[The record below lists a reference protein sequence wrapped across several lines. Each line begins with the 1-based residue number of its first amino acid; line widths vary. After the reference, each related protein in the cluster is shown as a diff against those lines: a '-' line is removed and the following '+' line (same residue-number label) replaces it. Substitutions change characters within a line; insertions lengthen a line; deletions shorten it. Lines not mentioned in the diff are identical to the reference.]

1 MEEIGKKR
9 LTAAIAVAAGIVY
22 FLVCARP
29 LRKEYVLAPKWAC
42 DVASAPQAPGAVP
55 AKGAAVFPFKLDGRF
70 GYFDASG
77 AILFAAPLPYG
88 VALAKDAFASYDQ
101 LSEGFAVRSPAGAQ
115 LSRASIA
122 GYPFFASARR
132 FVLAPDQCSVTELG
146 PKGEALW
153 HHEFGAVITAFSA
166 SAPLAV
172 FGLMDGR
179 LVGLGA
185 KGEQLVSFAPG
196 GSRLECVYGVAVS
209 PDGLLVAAVCGLDKQ
224 RLVVLEKRS
233 AAYRVT
239 YHRWLDSDF
248 RHSVAMA
255 FTEDGKRLVY
265 ETPGG
270 AGVYDRETRKESL
283 ISADSV
289 DSLGESVQDLGML
302 ALLIGAGSDKR
313 LLCSSPGNNR
323 LVDLPLRAEDAFLA
337 VEDRSLFL
345 GVEGDLVRL
354 DLREE

>member
-1 MEEIGKKR
+1 M
-9 LTAAIAVAAGIVY
+9 
-22 FLVCARP
+22 
-29 LRKEYVLAPKWAC
+29 
-42 DVASAPQAPGAVP
+42 
-55 AKGAAVFPFKLDGRF
+55 
-70 GYFDASG
+70 
-77 AILFAAPLPYG
+77 
-88 VALAKDAFASYDQ
+88 
-101 LSEGFAVRSPAGAQ
+101 
-115 LSRASIA
+115 
-122 GYPFFASARR
+122 
-132 FVLAPDQCSVTELG
+132 
-146 PKGEALW
+146 
-153 HHEFGAVITAFSA
+153 
-166 SAPLAV
+166 
-172 FGLMDGR
+172 
-179 LVGLGA
+179 
-185 KGEQLVSFAPG
+185 
-196 GSRLECVYGVAVS
+196 YGVAVS